1 MTTPLV
7 IAHHEAGHALVG
19 LALDIPIT
27 RLEAEGCRYCPCS
40 DPRTWWR
47 FAAMALGGPAAE
59 QRYACYPID
68 IVVAQRDSIWAGDY
82 QRAL

>member
-1 MTTPLV
+1 MSAP
-7 IAHHEAGHALVG
+7 
-19 LALDIPIT
+19 LALDIRIT
-27 RLEAEGCRYCPCS
+27 KLEARGCHFRPRN
-40 DPRTWWR
+40 DPMAWWR
-47 FAAMALGGPAAE
+47 YAVMARPVAE